1 MEPDTQSI
9 FVDHLI
15 KIYSHE
21 DYLLNDH
28 KIINNKIDIPVLT
41 EDEYQN
47 IVKLTSIININD
59 DIKLYFN
66 NEKLYSFYIM
76 QHIKKYN
83 MLKKYEMDTN
93 IIELKKIIEYGKEHF
108 KNFICK
114 MCVFN
119 ENSIKFHHSSYMTS
133 KLINGIKS
141 KTSLVYL
148 LSYIP
153 PIPLNDSNTLN
164 FNVES
169 PLTRRIF
176 KR

>member
-83 MLKKYEMDTN
+83 MLKKYE
-93 IIELKKIIEYGKEHF
+93 I
-108 KNFICK
+108 
-114 MCVFN
+114 
-119 ENSIKFHHSSYMTS
+119 
-133 KLINGIKS
+133 
-141 KTSLVYL
+141 YL
-148 LSYIP
+148 LLYILL
-153 PIPLNDSNTLN
+153 ILLNDSNILN
-164 FNVES
+164 FNVDI
-169 PLTRRIF
+169 PLIIIIF